1 MNLFVSDRPLQ
12 PLIKM
17 PLYLRNNGT
26 VKLYWIANLTEG
38 VDHNYTIMIF
48 NVTST
53 GSVLVV
59 NETVLT
65 RYYLFEQCGEFDVQ
79 VKVLNEAG
87 ASQLSEAVRFSL
99 PLLPDIQPVS
109 DSLEHKVWKSK
120 KMLLV
125 LIIFEVS
132 FCSVNINYSL
142 TS

>member
-1 MNLFVSDRPLQ
+1 MNFFVSDRPLQ

-53 GSVLVV
+53 GPVLVV

-87 ASQLSEAVRFSL
+87 ASQLSEAVRFSR

-109 DSLEHKVWKSK
+109 DSLKHKVWKSK